1 MKERNII
8 TMDGNVFTV
17 TGMNVWMT
25 SWEIAA
31 LFCVTTAVVN
41 HAIRNLLKNG
51 VLNEHDTCRYI
62 RLENGYHAD
71 VFSFEAVIGLS
82 FKFNTYNAA
91 AFRRWMSERLS
102 CNCEKKG
109 ISIIC
114 IGKGNIF
121 C

>member
-1 MKERNII
+1 
-8 TMDGNVFTV
+8 MDGKGFTV

-31 LFCVTTAVVN
+31 LFGVTVAAVN
-41 HAIRNLLKNG
+41 HALRNLLKGG
-51 VLNEHDTCRYI
+51 VLNEQNTCRYI

-71 VFSFEAVIGLS
+71 VFSLEAVIGLS
-82 FKFNTYNAA
+82 FKFNTYHAA
-91 AFRRWMSERLS
+91 DFRRWVSERLS
-102 CNCEKKG
+102 SNSEKKG
-109 ISIIC
+109 FSIIC